1 MPLRRILLIL
11 LIAVVVI
18 GAMVA
23 TALYV
28 PLPLNPYL
36 DFQVLY
42 RANQGILQG
51 IPLYDRAGQAQMVA
65 ENLGVTVDQV
75 FVLPFPYPPWYALAT
90 LPIAVLPVDIA
101 VRVWFLLNIAMLLV
115 SVWLMTDGWQPWKR
129 LFSFIVAP
137 LFFPI
142 LGALIVGQYVF
153 PTLLGMALLV
163 YALQRK
169 NTTSIA
175 LGMALI
181 TFKPHVGIFLLLAVV
196 IHLLLGRDEF
206 GRRAFWSVAATGA
219 ILFAVGFIADHN
231 WPVNYWQSLFEFKD
245 VSKCQL
251 CVSLPI
257 TITAIAG
264 GSFDQAIGV
273 SFILFIG
280 LTILCV
286 KPFPALNNEGLVSL
300 FTCMALLVNP
310 YLQNYD
316 FAFAVIPLFVVVHA
330 ADRISTWLVVL
341 TVFLLPSLGLFVGRA
356 GSPTLLIST
365 IILTILILTNHYKGH
380 KIIS

>member
-11 LIAVVVI
+11 LIAIVVI

-23 TALYV
+23 IALYV

-42 RANQGILQG
+42 RADQGILQG
-51 IPLYDRAGQAQMVA
+51 ISLYDRAGQAQMVA
-65 ENLGVTVDQV
+65 ENLGVTVDKV

-90 LPIAVLPVDIA
+90 LPIALLPIEIA
-101 VRVWFLLNIAMLLV
+101 VRVWFLLNMAMLLV
-115 SVWLMTDGWQPWKR
+115 SVWLITDGWQPRKR

-153 PTLLGMALLV
+153 PTILGMALLV

-169 NTTSIA
+169 NTTYIA
-175 LGMALI
+175 LGMALL
-181 TFKPHVGIFLLLAVV
+181 TFKPHVGIFILLAVSL
-196 IHLLLGRDEF
+196 HLLVRRDEF
-206 GRRAFWSVAATGA
+206 GRRAFLTTVVTGV
-219 ILFAVGFIADHN
+219 ILFAVGFIADPN
-231 WPVNYWQSLFEFKD
+231 WLVNYWQSLFEFKD

-251 CVSLPI
+251 CVSLPV
-257 TITAIAG
+257 TITEIAG
-264 GSFDQAIGV
+264 GNFNQAIGV

-286 KPFPALNNEGLVSL
+286 KPFPRLNSERLVAL

-316 FAFAVIPLFVVVHA
+316 FAFAIIPLFVVAHDA
-330 ADRISTWLVVL
+330 NRISTWLVAL
-341 TVFLLPSLGLFVGRA
+341 IVFLLPSLGLFVGRA

-365 IILTILILTNHYKGH
+365 IILTTVILTNHYKEH